1 LQSNI
6 FRITFILIIHHFISI
21 FLHFGW
27 IFNNKTIL
35 ILYILSVNIIYVQF
49 LFNDDKC
56 VLTQI
61 ENKLCQYKP
70 YRHFTDYFHWIG
82 IKGEKIYGID
92 IPDMYISIVYTY
104 AWYKL
109 INS

>member
-1 LQSNI
+1 M
-6 FRITFILIIHHFISI
+6 
-21 FLHFGW
+21 
-27 IFNNKTIL
+27 
-35 ILYILSVNIIYVQF
+35 YILSVNIIYVQF